1 MVQGGAPPPPRRAG
15 AEVVA
20 AAAAGHHLIT
30 YFQAVVIGLLQ
41 GVTELFP
48 ISSLGHA
55 VILPKLFGWDLN
67 QKQPYFLAF
76 PVATPLA
83 TAIVLFLF
91 FLPEWIRILRGLGR
105 SLRDREIAQDDADAR
120 LAWLLI
126 VGTIPA
132 GLIGL
137 LFEHKLRPLFGKPKA
152 AAAFLIGNGLI
163 LFAAEALRR
172 RAPGA
177 PERARELRESSERA
191 TGGEAETRLATLGYK
206 EAVAVG
212 TAQAAALFPGIS
224 RSGGTMGGSLFVGL
238 THEDAARYAFL
249 LATPIIAAA
258 ALLKL
263 PDLFGPDGNGVRGPA
278 LVGALCAGGGA
289 WAALQFLMRY
299 FETNRLTPFAVYCL
313 LAGLIALLVFV
324 L

>member
-1 MVQGGAPPPPRRAG
+1 VL
-15 AEVVA
+15 VA
-20 AAAAGHHLIT
+20 AHLIT
-30 YFQAVVIGLLQ
+30 YFQAIVIGALQ

-55 VILPKLFGWDLN
+55 VILPKLFGWNLS

-76 PVATPLA
+76 LVATHLA

-105 SLRDREIAQDDADAR
+105 SLRDRQIGGSDADAR

-132 GLIGL
+132 GILGL
-137 LFEHKLRPLFGKPKA
+137 LFEHPLRSLFANPKA
-152 AAAFLIGNGLI
+152 AAVFLAINGVL
-163 LFAAEALRR
+163 LFVAEMLRR

-177 PERARELRESSERA
+177 PERAQELEERPESPTSED
-191 TGGEAETRLATLGYK
+191 AEKRLATLGWR
-206 EAVAVG
+206 EAVGVG
-212 TAQAAALFPGIS
+212 TAQAGALFPGIS
-224 RSGGTMGGSLFVGL
+224 RSGVTMGGSLFVGL

-249 LATPIIAAA
+249 LATPIIGAAA
-258 ALLKL
+258 VLKL
-263 PDLFGPDGNGVRGPA
+263 PDLFGAKGDGVRGQA
-278 LVGALCAGGGA
+278 LVGALCAAVFA
-289 WAALQFLMRY
+289 WASVKFLMRY

-313 LAGLIALLVFV
+313 VAGVVALIVFIV
-324 L
+324 

>member
-1 MVQGGAPPPPRRAG
+1 MVPPGAAPANGAPH
-15 AEVVA
+15 VVLA
-20 AAAAGHHLIT
+20 AAASGHLIS

-55 VILPKLFGWDLN
+55 VILPKLLGWHLGQD
-67 QKQPYFLAF
+67 KPYFLAF
-76 PVATPLA
+76 LVATHLA
-83 TAIVLFLF
+83 TAAVLFVF
-91 FLPEWIRILRGLGR
+91 FLPEWVRILKGLGR
-105 SLRDREIAQDDADAR
+105 SLRDREIAPGDADAR
-120 LAWLLI
+120 LAWLLV

-137 LFEHKLRPLFGKPKA
+137 LFEHKLRSLFASPTA
-152 AAAFLIGNGLI
+152 AAAFLAVNGLI
-163 LFAAEALRR
+163 LFAAEYLRR

-177 PERARELRESSERA
+177 EERARELDQRA
-191 TGGEAETRLATLGYK
+191 TSETSAEAEKRLATLGFR
-206 EAVAVG
+206 EAVGVG

-224 RSGGTMGGSLFVGL
+224 RAGVTMGGGLFVGL

-249 LATPIIAAA
+249 LATPIIGAA

-263 PDLFGPDGNGVRGPA
+263 PELVGHNGDGVRGQA
-278 LVGALCAGGGA
+278 LVGAICAGVAA
-289 WAALQFLMRY
+289 WFAIKFLMRY
-299 FETNRLTPFAVYCL
+299 FQSNTLTPFAVYCL
-313 LAGLIALLVFV
+313 FAGLAALLVFV

>member
-1 MVQGGAPPPPRRAG
+1 V
-15 AEVVA
+15 VVA
-20 AAAAGHHLIT
+20 AADGHHLIT

-55 VILPKLFGWDLN
+55 VILPKLLGWDLN

-76 PVATPLA
+76 LVATHLA
-83 TAIVLFLF
+83 TALVLFLF

-105 SLRDREIAQDDADAR
+105 SLRDRQISPDDPDAR

-132 GLIGL
+132 GILGL
-137 LFEHKLRPLFGKPKA
+137 TLEHKLRTLFANPKA
-152 AAAFLIGNGLI
+152 AAVFLMVNGLI
-163 LFAAEALRR
+163 LFAAEMLRR

-177 PERARELRESSERA
+177 PERAQQLAQRGDPTA
-191 TGGEAETRLATLGYK
+191 PEAEKRLATLGYS

-212 TAQAAALFPGIS
+212 TAQAAALLPGIS
-224 RSGGTMGGSLFVGL
+224 RAGVTMGGALFVGL

-249 LATPIIAAA
+249 LATPIIGAA

-263 PDLFGPDGNGVRGPA
+263 PDLFGADGAGVRGPA
-278 LVGALCAGGGA
+278 LAGAVCAGLAA
-289 WAALQFLMRY
+289 WAAVKFLMRY
-299 FETNRLTPFAVYCL
+299 FETNRLTPFGVYCL
-313 LAGLIALLVFV
+313 LAGFISLLVFV
-324 L
+324 F

>member
-1 MVQGGAPPPPRRAG
+1 
-15 AEVVA
+15 VVVL
-20 AAAAGHHLIT
+20 AAAGGHLIS

-55 VILPKLFGWDLN
+55 VILPKLLGWHLN
-67 QKQPYFLAF
+67 QKEPYFLAF
-76 PVATPLA
+76 LVATHLA

-91 FLPEWIRILRGLGR
+91 FLPEWLRILRGLGR
-105 SLRDREIAQDDADAR
+105 SLRDRQISADDPDAR
-120 LAWLLI
+120 LAWLLV

-132 GLIGL
+132 GLLGL
-137 LFEHKLRPLFGKPKA
+137 LFEHPLRTLFANPKA
-152 AAAFLIGNGLI
+152 AAGFLILNGVL
-163 LFAAEALRR
+163 LFAAELLRR

-177 PERARELRESSERA
+177 PERARELEREPSVEP
-191 TGGEAETRLATLGYK
+191 EKRLATLGFR
-206 EAVAVG
+206 EAVGVG

-224 RSGGTMGGSLFVGL
+224 RAGITMGGGLFVGL
-238 THEDAARYAFL
+238 SHEDAARYAFL
-249 LATPIIAAA
+249 LATPIIGAA

-263 PDLFGPDGNGVRGPA
+263 PDLFGSNGNGVRGPA
-278 LVGALCAGGGA
+278 LAGALCAGVAA
-289 WAALQFLMRY
+289 WASVRFLMRY

-313 LAGLIALLVFV
+313 LAGIVALLVFV

>member
-1 MVQGGAPPPPRRAG
+1 MVPDGAAG
-15 AEVVA
+15 AATSSVCLVLVYA
-20 AAAAGHHLIT
+20 SGGHLIS

-76 PVATPLA
+76 LVATHLA

-91 FLPEWIRILRGLGR
+91 FLPEWLRILRGLGR
-105 SLRDREIAQDDADAR
+105 SLRDRQIAPSDADAR
-120 LAWLLI
+120 LAWLLV

-137 LFEHKLRPLFGKPKA
+137 LFEHPLRSLFANPKA
-152 AAAFLIGNGLI
+152 AAGFLALNGMV
-163 LFAAEALRR
+163 LFAAERLRR

-177 PERARELRESSERA
+177 DERARALEERRETPTSP
-191 TGGEAETRLATLGYK
+191 EAEKRLATLGFR
-206 EAVAVG
+206 EAVGVG
-212 TAQAAALFPGIS
+212 TVQAAALFPGIS
-224 RSGGTMGGSLFVGL
+224 RAGVTMGGSLFVGL

-263 PDLFGPDGNGVRGPA
+263 PDLLGSNGNGVRGPA
-278 LVGALCAGGGA
+278 LAGALCAGVAA
-289 WAALQFLMRY
+289 WASVKFLMRY

-313 LAGLIALLVFV
+313 LAGIAALLVFV
-324 L
+324 F